1 LHFKV
6 LLIQSLIMDKTENH
20 LDQLREIREM
30 MSRSSKF
37 ISLSGFSGIWVG
49 SVALIGMAAIFYNFP
64 DYFYLRFA
72 HNNDA
77 FPNYM
82 LQGAELAGFVRFVI
96 MDAAMVL
103 FFAIA
108 GALILTMNKSKK
120 QGVSLWNDTTKRFLV
135 SMMVPLV
142 SGGLFIVIMTYHG
155 LFGIAGPLTLIF
167 YGLALFNAG
176 RYSLVEIRY
185 LGLLE
190 IALGL
195 LAAIFIGYTAIFW
208 GIGFGV
214 LHIIYGVVMYL
225 KYDRSR

>member
-1 LHFKV
+1 
-6 LLIQSLIMDKTENH
+6 MDKTENH
-20 LDQLREIREM
+20 LDQLKEIREM

-49 SVALIGMAAIFYNFP
+49 SVALAGMAAIFYAFP
-64 DYFYLRFA
+64 EYFYLRFMQ
-72 HNNDA
+72 NNSS
-77 FPNYM
+77 FPDYM
-82 LQGAELAGFVRFVI
+82 LKSEELAGFIRFVLI
-96 MDAAMVL
+96 DAVLVL
-103 FFAIA
+103 FFAIM
-108 GALILTMNKSKK
+108 GALILTLNKSKK
-120 QGVSLWNDTTKRFLV
+120 QGLSLWNDTAKRFLV
-135 SMMVPLV
+135 SMIVPLA
-142 SGGLFIVIMTYHG
+142 GGGTFILIMSYHG

-176 RYSLVEIRY
+176 RYSLIEIRY

-214 LHIIYGVVMYL
+214 LHIVYGVVMYL
-225 KYDRSR
+225 KYDRR

>member
-1 LHFKV
+1 LRFKV
-6 LLIQSLIMDKTENH
+6 LLIHSLIMDKTENH
-20 LDQLREIREM
+20 LDQLKEIREM

-49 SVALIGMAAIFYNFP
+49 SVALVGMAAIFYAFP
-64 DYFYLRFA
+64 DYFYLRFTQ
-72 HNNDA
+72 NNNS
-77 FPNYM
+77 FPEYM
-82 LQGAELAGFVRFVI
+82 LKGSELSSFIRFVLI
-96 MDAAMVL
+96 DAVLVL

-108 GALILTMNKSKK
+108 GALLLTINKSKK
-120 QGVSLWNDTTKRFLV
+120 QGISLWNDTAKRFLV
-135 SMMVPLV
+135 SMIVPLAA
-142 SGGLFIVIMTYHG
+142 GGLFVLIMSYHG
-155 LFGIAGPLTLIF
+155 LYGIAGPLTLIF

-176 RYSLVEIRY
+176 RYSLIEIRY

-214 LHIIYGVVMYL
+214 LHIIYGTVMYL
-225 KYDRSR
+225 KYDRK